1 MKLTFYI
8 LLAVIIVSFLAVFV
22 YLRKNPSQD
31 QNPLGQN
38 LIEDFSMQVIK
49 EGSGEQAAKS
59 GDILAVH
66 YVGTLENG
74 EKFDSSRDRG
84 KPFEFT
90 LGAKQVIPGWDLGL
104 MGTKVGEIRKL
115 VIPPQLG
122 YGDQAVGNI
131 PANSTLNFEVELLEI
146 KS

>member
-1 MKLTFYI
+1 MKTIFYV
-8 LLAVIIVSFLAVFV
+8 LLVLIIVSFLAVFV

-38 LIEDFSMQVIK
+38 LIEDFNMQVIK

-84 KPFEFT
+84 RPFEFT

-122 YGDQAVGNI
+122 YGDQAVGSI
-131 PANSTLNFEVELLEI
+131 PENSTLNFEVEFLEI

>member
-1 MKLTFYI
+1 MKTTFYI
-8 LLAVIIVSFLAVFV
+8 LLAVIIVSFVSVFV

-31 QNPLGQN
+31 QNPLVQN
-38 LIEDFSMQVIK
+38 LIEDFKMEVIK

-66 YVGTLENG
+66 YVGTLESG

-90 LGAKQVIPGWDLGL
+90 LGAKQVIPAWDLGL
-104 MGTKVGEIRKL
+104 MGMKVCEIRKL
-115 VIPPQLG
+115 AIPQQLG
-122 YGDQAVGNI
+122 YGDQADGRI
-131 PANSTLNFEVELLEI
+131 PENSTLNFEVELLEI

>member
-84 KPFEFT
+84 RPFEFT

>member
-1 MKLTFYI
+1 MKTIFYV
-8 LLAVIIVSFLAVFV
+8 LLVLIIVSFLAVFV

-38 LIEDFSMQVIK
+38 LIEDFNMQVIK

>member
-1 MKLTFYI
+1 MKTIFYV
-8 LLAVIIVSFLAVFV
+8 LLVLIIVSFLAVFV

-38 LIEDFSMQVIK
+38 LIEDFNMQVIK

-84 KPFEFT
+84 RPFEFT

>member
-84 KPFEFT
+84 RPFEFT
-90 LGAKQVIPGWDLGL
+90 LGAKQVIQMAFLYP
-104 MGTKVGEIRKL
+104 
-115 VIPPQLG
+115 
-122 YGDQAVGNI
+122 
-131 PANSTLNFEVELLEI
+131 
-146 KS
+146 

>member
-38 LIEDFSMQVIK
+38 LIEDFNMQVIK